1 MNCFLQVKLTS
12 CSENVNTF
20 IIILREIQLD
30 WACTSRVIA
39 EYTSNYYPVSI
50 NGDSLLQ
57 QCQDLPKEVN
67 LSINWFKENQSVLES
82 FKRTMCLLSNVQMLS
97 V

>member
-1 MNCFLQVKLTS
+1 M
-12 CSENVNTF
+12 
-20 IIILREIQLD
+20 
-30 WACTSRVIA
+30 IA

-82 FKRTMCLLSNVQMLS
+82 FKRTMFLLSNVQMLS
-97 V
+97 VSTAKGSAEEDLNPIVLFQMQSLS